1 MALELSEDVA
11 EPLVSAIRGLSLPFV
26 LQAVPTA
33 RSERITK
40 AEPVPKLDSLQS

>member
-33 RSERITK
+33 RSERIT
-40 AEPVPKLDSLQS
+40 